1 MKLPVVGGEGPF
13 GIILCPSRELAR
25 QTFDVV
31 NYFCQ
36 HLKQGGF
43 PELRTVLCIGKALER
58 QWSLRRG
65 PASVQWLIVHTKP
78 SLHINSEKFPSF
90 REISQAVGVIMVRVR
105 GSTSR
110 MFQRFM

>member
-1 MKLPVVGGEGPF
+1 MVGGEGPF

-43 PELRTVLCIGKALER
+43 PELRTVLCIGEASKG
-58 QWSLRRG
+58 SGVLRLG
-65 PASVQWLIVHTKP
+65 PAGKIWLIIQTAATIHCIFHT
-78 SLHINSEKFPSF
+78 SE
-90 REISQAVGVIMVRVR
+90 R
-105 GSTSR
+105 
-110 MFQRFM
+110 

>member
-31 NYFCQ
+31 DYFCQ

-43 PELRTVLCIGKALER
+43 PELRTVLCIGEGL
-58 QWSLRRG
+58 
-65 PASVQWLIVHTKP
+65 
-78 SLHINSEKFPSF
+78 F
-90 REISQAVGVIMVRVR
+90 
-105 GSTSR
+105 
-110 MFQRFM
+110 